1 MLSEQQD
8 RLRRIN
14 RWLPAV
20 VLGLVIG
27 IISAFSMGSLFILFL
42 VLLTGLFLYGITH
55 REERKFVLVLF
66 LIGFLVRS
74 MVSVGLDLGSWI
86 VEGQGPSKYAEV
98 HGWNLGIVDRTREYI
113 KIGDSDYYS
122 QRGYAIAQY
131 AKEVREPVVLFR
143 VQQYGWNG
151 YVYVIG
157 LFYYLFGYS
166 PVSVKL
172 INCLLGAL
180 LGPILFFLA
189 KSCFNASIGRWS
201 SIAVAFF
208 PSLIL
213 WSATNLKES
222 SFIGMTLL
230 LLLLFSRIRESPDVR
245 SRLFYGCLFL
255 FALLVHMTL
264 RSAFF
269 SFLLVGA
276 VLISQG
282 IIFLK
287 RKSWFLVL
295 TLGVVAGFTCMRWV
309 DIRSGLMMPLFYRH
323 LGYVGTAGVS
333 YEYLPEEFYTHSK
346 SYRNEP
352 LEDLSSEIKPAV
364 LVLAVAK
371 SVFHYLV
378 EPLPWKMDNLFLLF
392 ISPQMLFWYLI
403 LLLAFLGIGWS
414 LRWNLDRSLFL
425 CVTLFSWI
433 VLMAPASGNVG
444 TLFRIRDTVTPFF
457 LIFASVGIRIL
468 LHSAREE
475 NPG

>member
-1 MLSEQQD
+1 MLSEQRD

-27 IISAFSMGSLFILFL
+27 MVSAFSMGFLFILFL
-42 VLLTGLFLYGITH
+42 VLLTGLLLYRIIR
-55 REERKFVLVLF
+55 REERRFVLVLF

-131 AKEVREPVVLFR
+131 AKGIREPVVLFR
-143 VQQYGWNG
+143 VQQYGRHG

-180 LGPILFFLA
+180 LGPMLFFLA
-189 KSCFNASIGRWS
+189 RSCFNASIGRWS
-201 SIAVAFF
+201 GIAAAFF

-222 SFIGMTLL
+222 SFIGMTVL
-230 LLLLFSRIRESPDVR
+230 LLLLFLRIREAPDLR

-264 RSAFF
+264 RSAVF

-295 TLGVVAGFTCMRWV
+295 ILGVGAGFACMRWV
-309 DIRSGLMMPLFYRH
+309 DIRSGLMPFFYRH
-323 LGYVGTAGVS
+323 LGYVGTVGVS

-371 SVFHYLV
+371 SAFHYLV
-378 EPLPWKMDNLFLLF
+378 QPLPWRMDNLSLLF
-392 ISPQMLFWYLI
+392 TSPQMLFWYLV
-403 LLLAFLGIGWS
+403 LLLAFSGIGWS

-433 VLMAPASGNVG
+433 ILMAPASGNVG

-468 LHSAREE
+468 LHGTREE

>member
-230 LLLLFSRIRESPDVR
+230 LLLLFSRIREAPDVR